1 MCARV
6 LAAHTPT
13 QRTPSLGR
21 VFLWA
26 SSFLP
31 SLFPQQVSKA
41 ASDEMTLSLNSTV
54 STASLARSR
63 CVSWARAARVGAWDG
78 CSLPAQPGWVRQTP
92 LLGGRVPSVGPGEGT
107 EALGA
112 VEEPS
117 TRRSGP
123 GRNTGSAWNGQAR
136 LLVSVS

>member
-1 MCARV
+1 MCGRV
-6 LAAHTPT
+6 LAVHTPT
-13 QRTPSLGR
+13 QRAPSLGR
-21 VFLWA
+21 VFLGA

-54 STASLARSR
+54 STALLARSR

-78 CSLPAQPGWVRQTP
+78 CSLPAQLGWARQMP
-92 LLGGRVPSVGPGEGT
+92 LLGGRVPSVGPGEGA

-112 VEEPS
+112 VEAPS
-117 TRRSGP
+117 TRRSRP
-123 GRNTGSAWNGQAR
+123 GHNKGSAWNGQAQ
-136 LLVSVS
+136 LLVLVS